1 MRVRSVVPPERMFVV
16 TSSSIESRVRSGL
29 RGLPGI
35 NVVGE
40 PRSRNTA
47 PALALA
53 SLLISLRSP
62 EAVCAVLPSDH
73 VVGNRSEFLRNLR
86 QAAGAA
92 GRGNLVVFGVRPT
105 RAETGYGYVHA
116 GGRERASGSGVLRV
130 KRFVEKPDRRTAERF
145 LRSGE
150 YYWNSGM
157 FVWRVDVF
165 LDGVRRHMPA
175 LHRNLVRFGQD
186 LDRRTLRGALGA
198 FYSRADAESIDYGL
212 LEKSRNIVMVKAGFS
227 WDDLGAWTSL
237 ERISGG
243 DKNGNVSHGKTVA
256 LDTKDCVIFSQQG
269 LVATLGV
276 RDLVIVRTEDVTLVC
291 AREMAQEV
299 KRVSRALSASG
310 RLKKF
315 L

>member
-1 MRVRSVVPPERMFVV
+1 MI
-16 TSSSIESRVRSGL
+16 TSSGIESRVRSGL
-29 RGLPGI
+29 RDLTGI

-40 PRSRNTA
+40 PCGRNTA

-53 SLLISLRSP
+53 SLLVSRRSP
-62 EAVCAVLPSDH
+62 DAVCAVLPSDH
-73 VVGNRSEFLRNLR
+73 VVGKRSEFLRNLR

-92 GRGNLVVFGVRPT
+92 RRGNLVVFGVRPT
-105 RAETGYGYVHA
+105 RAETGYGYIHA
-116 GGRERASGSGVLRV
+116 GGRESARGSDALRV

-145 LRSGE
+145 LKSGE
-150 YYWNSGM
+150 HYWNSGM

-175 LHRNLVRFGQD
+175 LHRNLTRFERD
-186 LDRRTLRGALGA
+186 LGRKTRRSALRD
-198 FYSRADAESIDYGL
+198 FYSSVDAESIDYGL
-212 LEKSRNIVMVKAGFS
+212 LEKSRNIVMVKAGFP

-237 ERISGG
+237 ERISGT
-243 DKNGNVSHGKTVA
+243 DKNGNVSHGRTVA